1 MRSRLNRGTLEGRK
15 EADGWVVYLP
25 VEPTVDQPSPTV
37 ERPSTDREPTVA
49 PDALL
54 TSKDETITA
63 LRDEVAFLR
72 RELETRTDELQRR
85 DVLLREALERIPQLP
100 ANVATAPQAAPV
112 VHPTPEPT
120 TAAADASVP
129 WWRFWERWR

>member
-1 MRSRLNRGTLEGRK
+1 MNAVPK
-15 EADGWVVYLP
+15 DGVRVCDDP
-25 VEPTVDQPSPTV
+25 GHERPSSTVD
-37 ERPSTDREPTVA
+37 RPSTDREPTVA

-100 ANVATAPQAAPV
+100 ANVTTPLQASPV
-112 VHPTPEPT
+112 VHHRPET
-120 TAAADASVP
+120 TDATLSASRS
-129 WWRFWERWR
+129 WWQAWRRWWLGR